1 MFYIG
6 IDIAKRS
13 HQAAVTDVS
22 GNIIVKPFNFKN
34 TAAGFTQFLSVLE
47 TNSVLR
53 SLDNG

>member
-22 GNIIVKPFNFKN
+22 GNIIVKPFNFKILP
-34 TAAGFTQFLSVLE
+34 QDLH
-47 TNSVLR
+47 NSFQCLKPILYQKTIV
-53 SLDNG
+53 S